1 MMSGEIGD
9 RLIVKAVCMCF
20 DINCINKEKKLI
32 VRQLIWVQWVR
43 NLEQKS

>member
-9 RLIVKAVCMCF
+9 RLIVKAVCF
-20 DINCINKEKKLI
+20 DINCINKKKKLI